1 MFNIEKKAYLKL
13 CESMDSPVSL
23 SCWMLATYNE
33 WDQLAEKS
41 IDPLSYNE
49 LSSFADDYLVVSVL
63 RKNQRMPTTFDR
75 KEVAYAKF
83 FDSERACAETN
94 ERLSGFVD
102 GTISVS
108 PDISSAISH
117 AQRIIGQI
125 LGPLTR
131 SKLDFAESNFRFGPG
146 ASTAVSGRDV
156 TPSRKFTSS
165 LHVTPRLYPYWHC
178 LVPRLWREAAPDVA
192 LRGASKVTCV
202 PKDSKTD
209 RIIAIEPHL
218 NIYVQLGFG
227 ALIRRQLKRFG
238 LDLDDQTRNQKLA
251 QSAVRQHLAT
261 IDLSSASDTV
271 SRELVW
277 LLLPFEWAAALDLS
291 RTEYAEVKGV
301 EHRLEKF
308 SSMGN
313 GYTFELETLIFY
325 SLALAV
331 SQERAGVS
339 AYGDDI
345 ILPAADAPV
354 LIKALD
360 FLGFSVNARKT
371 FLAGRFFESCG
382 KDFFDGANVRPFFWK
397 GEPDWKSQ
405 TLFRMA
411 NQVRRYA
418 HQRLNGLGCDK
429 RLLSVW
435 LYLFSEMEPSDRRI
449 RIPDGFGDGG
459 LVSNFDEST
468 PQKVGHST
476 FRTVGHVSWEGYV
489 VNCYV
494 SARQVRRAEPLG
506 LLLTQLVALPSSSTG
521 GRESVRGYQRYCKH
535 PLLFPQWASLGAWI

>member
-1 MFNIEKKAYLKL
+1 
-13 CESMDSPVSL
+13 
-23 SCWMLATYNE
+23 
-33 WDQLAEKS
+33 
-41 IDPLSYNE
+41 
-49 LSSFADDYLVVSVL
+49 
-63 RKNQRMPTTFDR
+63 
-75 KEVAYAKF
+75 
-83 FDSERACAETN
+83 
-94 ERLSGFVD
+94 
-102 GTISVS
+102 
-108 PDISSAISH
+108 
-117 AQRIIGQI
+117 
-125 LGPLTR
+125 
-131 SKLDFAESNFRFGPG
+131 
-146 ASTAVSGRDV
+146 
-156 TPSRKFTSS
+156 
-165 LHVTPRLYPYWHC
+165 VTPRLYPYWHC
-178 LVPRLWREAAPDVA
+178 LVPTLWREAAPDIS
-192 LRGASKVTCV
+192 LRAASKVTCV

-251 QSAVRQHLAT
+251 SSAGKRNLAT

-291 RTEYAEVKGV
+291 RTEYAEIKGV

-313 GYTFELETLIFY
+313 GYTFELESLIFY
-325 SLALAV
+325 ALALAV
-331 SQERAGVS
+331 AHQREDVS

-345 ILPAADAPV
+345 ILPAANAPF

-360 FLGFSVNARKT
+360 FLGFSVNTRKT

-429 RLLSVW
+429 RLLGVW
-435 LYLFSEMEPSDRRI
+435 LYLFSEMSDSDRRI

-459 LVSNFDEST
+459 LVSNLDEAT
-468 PQKVGHST
+468 PQRVGHSVY
-476 FRTVGHVSWEGYV
+476 RHVGHRSWEGFTV
-489 VNCYV
+489 RAYV
-494 SARQVRRAEPLG
+494 SAKQVRRAEPLG
-506 LLLTQLVALPSSSTG
+506 LLLSQLVALPASASYG
-521 GRESVRGYQRYCKH
+521 CEPIRGYQRYCKH
-535 PLLFPQWASLGAWI
+535 PLLFPQWTSLGAWI